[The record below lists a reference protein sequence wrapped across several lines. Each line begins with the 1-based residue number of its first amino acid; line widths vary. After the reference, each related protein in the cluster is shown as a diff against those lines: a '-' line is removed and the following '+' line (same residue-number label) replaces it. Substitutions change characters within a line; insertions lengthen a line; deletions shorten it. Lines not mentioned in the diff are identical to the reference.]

1 MASRHEKQIY
11 EGQSRRV
18 AERRKNDRRRSIN
31 IIKFLQYLAVIIA
44 TVAIVKFLK
53 L

>member
-11 EGQSRRV
+11 DGQSRRV
-18 AERRKNDRRRSIN
+18 AERRKSDRRKSVS
-31 IIKFLQYLAVIIA
+31 IIKFLQFLAVIA
-44 TVAIVKFLK
+44 VTVAIVKYLK